1 MSLKEQDNNSLI
13 CRHLSRCEKLCLS
26 RGYSLSR
33 RVGHCSPLQKFEER
47 TKEVYSHLS
56 ESYSIL
62 RFRLKGI
69 DLSLFFAHSP
79 LVLFLSLLVEFF
91 RPLLCS
97 PDNVTWRERER
108 KSYRV
113 TGERR
118 ESCVEERW
126 KKKESS

>member
-1 MSLKEQDNNSLI
+1 MSLKEQDNNNLI
-13 CRHLSRCEKLCLS
+13 CRYLSWCEKLCLS

-47 TKEVYSHLS
+47 TKEVYSHSS

-69 DLSLFFAHSP
+69 DLSLLRPLTSCSLSFSARRIFPSSP
-79 LVLFLSLLVEFF
+79 LFSRQRDLE
-91 RPLLCS
+91 
-97 PDNVTWRERER
+97 RERE
-108 KSYRV
+108 KV
-113 TGERR
+113 LLCDRR
-118 ESCVEERW
+118 EESCVGERW